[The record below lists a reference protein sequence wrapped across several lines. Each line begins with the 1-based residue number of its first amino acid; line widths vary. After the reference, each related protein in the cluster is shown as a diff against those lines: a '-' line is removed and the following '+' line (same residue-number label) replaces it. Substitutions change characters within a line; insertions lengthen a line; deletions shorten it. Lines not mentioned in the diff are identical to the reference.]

1 MQGDRNSSA
10 GISRNPTAPRL
21 AQILANPIL
30 CVQTYLRNRDGR
42 DVGKSVCI
50 STDVLYFAFTT
61 HGGRGLIAAPHQG
74 HLDTLVEEIEYQLDS
89 NPDLMASIAL
99 TKYGKQKIHRKPY
112 FRLEFTNG
120 EA

>member
-1 MQGDRNSSA
+1 
-10 GISRNPTAPRL
+10 
-21 AQILANPIL
+21 
-30 CVQTYLRNRDGR
+30 
-42 DVGKSVCI
+42 
-50 STDVLYFAFTT
+50 
-61 HGGRGLIAAPHQG
+61 
-74 HLDTLVEEIEYQLDS
+74 LVEEIEYQLDS